1 MCALRAHIPGEGAEA
16 PIAGPAPPPYPP
28 PLAGEG
34 REGADLSPA
43 EAAYTRFRPHN
54 KNNRNRQQP
63 ISIGRGEA
71 RRGNVLDSTIS
82 KAALA
87 ALGLLAASLV
97 AGRADAQAP
106 LPAPPAG
113 TLLPRQFPAPKPADS
128 KPAAGAPTS
137 SQPARG
143 GPEPDLAY
151 GAYQR
156 GYFLTA
162 FAEATRRVQ
171 EKGDPHAMTL
181 LGELYSN
188 GLGVPLD
195 EVKAARWYKLAA
207 DRGDR
212 DAMFALAIFHVSR
225 RGGLHD
231 RAEAARLFA
240 SAAKLGN
247 AAAAYDLGLLY
258 LEGQQFPQDFAR
270 AAELFKAAAQQ
281 GNAEAQYALAT
292 LYKDGKGVEKNPA
305 EAARLLAAA
314 ALAENL
320 DAEVEYAIALFNG
333 TGVAKDETKAAA
345 LFRKAALHGSPI
357 AQNRLARLLSVGH
370 GAAVNPT
377 EAIKWHLIAKAG
389 GNGDPYLDQFAA
401 QQTPQIRS
409 AAEKAAKPWLAVLPP
424 KS

>member
-1 MCALRAHIPGEGAEA
+1 MS
-16 PIAGPAPPPYPP
+16 
-28 PLAGEG
+28 LAISGK
-34 REGADLSPA
+34 REHSVV
-43 EAAYTRFRPHN
+43 RRP
-54 KNNRNRQQP
+54 R
-63 ISIGRGEA
+63 
-71 RRGNVLDSTIS
+71 S
-82 KAALA
+82 KSVLA
-87 ALGLLAASLV
+87 ALGLLAALF
-97 AGRADAQAP
+97 AADRAPAQAP
-106 LPAPPAG
+106 PANPPP
-113 TLLPRQFPAPKPADS
+113 PRQFPAAKAAES
-128 KPAAGAPTS
+128 KLAAGAAPS
-137 SQPARG
+137 DQPARG
-143 GPEPDLAY
+143 SREPDLAY

-171 EKGDPHAMTL
+171 DNGDPRAMTL

-188 GLGVPLD
+188 GFGVPLD
-195 EVKAARWYKLAA
+195 DLKAAKWYKLAA

-212 DAMFALAIFHVSR
+212 DALFALAIFHISR

-258 LEGQQFPQDFAR
+258 LEGQQFPQDLAR
-270 AAELFKAAAQQ
+270 AAELFKASALQ

-292 LYKDGKGVEKNPA
+292 LYKDGKGVEKNLT

-320 DAEVEYAIALFNG
+320 DAQVEYAIAQFNG
-333 TGVAKDETKAAA
+333 TGIAKDEAKAAA
-345 LFRKAALHGSPI
+345 LFRKAALRGSPI

-370 GAAVNPT
+370 GAPPNPT

-389 GNGDPYLDQFAA
+389 GNGDVYLDQFAA
-401 QQTPQIRS
+401 QQTPQVRA
-409 AAEKAAKPWLAVLPP
+409 AAEKAARPWLAVLQP

>member
-1 MCALRAHIPGEGAEA
+1 VIDR
-16 PIAGPAPPPYPP
+16 
-28 PLAGEG
+28 
-34 REGADLSPA
+34 
-43 EAAYTRFRPHN
+43 
-54 KNNRNRQQP
+54 
-63 ISIGRGEA
+63 ISVA
-71 RRGNVLDSTIS
+71 RS
-82 KAALA
+82 LA
-87 ALGLLAASLV
+87 ALGLLAASL
-97 AGRADAQAP
+97 AASHADAQAP
-106 LPAPPAG
+106 PAANS
-113 TLLPRQFPAPKPADS
+113 LLPRQFPAPRPADS
-128 KPAAGAPTS
+128 KPVAGS
-137 SQPARG
+137 SASSAPARG
-143 GPEPDLAY
+143 GHEPDLAY

-171 EKGDPHAMTL
+171 EKGDVRAMTL

-195 EVKAARWYKLAA
+195 EVKAATWYKLAA

-212 DAMFALAIFHVSR
+212 DAMFALAIFHISR

-231 RAEAARLFA
+231 RAEAARLLA
-240 SAAKLGN
+240 SAAKLGH

-258 LEGQQFPQDFAR
+258 LEGREFPQDFAR

-281 GNAEAQYALAT
+281 GNAEAEYALAT
-292 LYKDGKGVEKNPA
+292 LYKDGKGVEKNLA

-333 TGVAKDETKAAA
+333 TGVAKDAAKAAA
-345 LFRKAALHGSPI
+345 LFRKAAMRGSPI
-357 AQNRLARLLSVGH
+357 AQNRLARLLTVGQ
-370 GAAVNPT
+370 GAPPNPV

-389 GNGDPYLDQFAA
+389 GDGDPYLDQFAA
-401 QQTPQIRS
+401 QQTPQVRA
-409 AAEKAAKPWLAVLPP
+409 AAEKAAKPWLQP

>member
-1 MCALRAHIPGEGAEA
+1 MPLCVSRERESSVAAPQAIALRKRVTA
-16 PIAGPAPPPYPP
+16 
-28 PLAGEG
+28 
-34 REGADLSPA
+34 
-43 EAAYTRFRPHN
+43 
-54 KNNRNRQQP
+54 
-63 ISIGRGEA
+63 GRG
-71 RRGNVLDSTIS
+71 RRS
-82 KAALA
+82 KSVLA
-87 ALGLLAASLV
+87 ALGLLAALF
-97 AGRADAQAP
+97 AADRTQAQAPQSLLPRP
-106 LPAPPAG
+106 LPAPKA
-113 TLLPRQFPAPKPADS
+113 AES
-128 KPAAGAPTS
+128 KLAAGAAPS
-137 SQPARG
+137 DQAARG
-143 GPEPDLAY
+143 GREPDLAY

-171 EKGDPHAMTL
+171 ESGDSHAMTL

-188 GLGVPLD
+188 GFGVPLD
-195 EVKAARWYKLAA
+195 DIKAAKWYKLAA

-212 DAMFALAIFHVSR
+212 DAMFALAIFHISR

-258 LEGQQFPQDFAR
+258 LEGQQFPQDFGR

-292 LYKDGKGVEKNPA
+292 LYKDGKGVEKNLT
-305 EAARLLAAA
+305 ETARLLAAA

-320 DAEVEYAIALFNG
+320 DAQVEYAIALFNG
-333 TGVAKDETKAAA
+333 TGVAKDEAKAAA
-345 LFRKAALHGSPI
+345 LFRKAALRGSPI

-370 GAAVNPT
+370 GAAPNPT

-389 GNGDPYLDQFAA
+389 GNGDVYLDQFAA
-401 QQTPQIRS
+401 QQTPQIRA
-409 AAEKAAKPWLAVLPP
+409 AAEKAARPWLAVLQP

>member
-1 MCALRAHIPGEGAEA
+1 MIDRISVTHI
-16 PIAGPAPPPYPP
+16 
-28 PLAGEG
+28 
-34 REGADLSPA
+34 
-43 EAAYTRFRPHN
+43 
-54 KNNRNRQQP
+54 
-63 ISIGRGEA
+63 
-71 RRGNVLDSTIS
+71 
-82 KAALA
+82 LA
-87 ALGLLAASLV
+87 ALGFLAASLA
-97 AGRADAQAP
+97 AGRLEAQAP
-106 LPAPPAG
+106 PAAPPAS
-113 TLLPRQFPAPKPADS
+113 LLERWFPSAKPSDT
-128 KPAAGAPTS
+128 KPAATAA

-143 GPEPDLAY
+143 GREPDLAY

-162 FAEATRRVQ
+162 FSEATKRVDQ
-171 EKGDPHAMTL
+171 KGDPRAMTL

-195 EVKAARWYKLAA
+195 EVKAVKWYQLAA
-207 DRGDR
+207 NRGDR
-212 DAMFALAIFHVSR
+212 DAMFALAIFHVAR

-240 SAAKLGN
+240 SAAKLGHS
-247 AAAAYDLGLLY
+247 AAAYDLGLLY
-258 LEGQQFPQDFAR
+258 LEGQQFPQDFGR

-314 ALAENL
+314 ALAENP

-333 TGVAKDETKAAA
+333 TGVTKDEAKAAA
-345 LFRKAALHGSPI
+345 LFRKAALRGSPI

-370 GAAVNPT
+370 GAALNPT

-389 GNGDPYLDQFAA
+389 GNGDPYLDQFAG
-401 QQTPQIRS
+401 QQTPQVRA
-409 AAEKAAKPWLAVLPP
+409 AAEKAARPWLAALQP

>member
-1 MCALRAHIPGEGAEA
+1 MAGADAIALRQRVTA
-16 PIAGPAPPPYPP
+16 
-28 PLAGEG
+28 
-34 REGADLSPA
+34 
-43 EAAYTRFRPHN
+43 
-54 KNNRNRQQP
+54 
-63 ISIGRGEA
+63 GRG
-71 RRGNVLDSTIS
+71 RRS
-82 KAALA
+82 KFVLA
-87 ALGLLAASLV
+87 ALGLLTALFAV
-97 AGRADAQAP
+97 DRAQAQAP
-106 LPAPPAG
+106 PANS
-113 TLLPRQFPAPKPADS
+113 LLPRPL
-128 KPAAGAPTS
+128 PAAKAAESKLAAGVATS
-137 SQPARG
+137 DQPARG
-143 GPEPDLAY
+143 GREPDLAY

-171 EKGDPHAMTL
+171 ESGDPHAMTL

-188 GLGVPLD
+188 GYGVPLD
-195 EVKAARWYKLAA
+195 DIKAAKWYKLAA

-258 LEGQQFPQDFAR
+258 LEGQQFPQDFTR

-292 LYKDGKGVEKNPA
+292 LYKDGKGVEKNLT

-314 ALAENL
+314 SLAENL
-320 DAEVEYAIALFNG
+320 DAQVEYAIALFNG
-333 TGVAKDETKAAA
+333 TGIAKDEAKAAA
-345 LFRKAALHGSPI
+345 LFRKAALRGSPI

-370 GAAVNPT
+370 GAAINPT

-389 GNGDPYLDQFAA
+389 GNGDVYLDQFAA
-401 QQTPQIRS
+401 QQTPQIR
-409 AAEKAAKPWLAVLPP
+409 AAADKAAQPWLAVLQP

>member
-1 MCALRAHIPGEGAEA
+1 VIDRISVAHP
-16 PIAGPAPPPYPP
+16 AGH
-28 PLAGEG
+28 
-34 REGADLSPA
+34 S
-43 EAAYTRFRPHN
+43 
-54 KNNRNRQQP
+54 
-63 ISIGRGEA
+63 
-71 RRGNVLDSTIS
+71 RRS
-82 KAALA
+82 KSALA
-87 ALGLLAASLV
+87 ALGFLAASFAV
-97 AGRADAQAP
+97 GHVGAQAP
-106 LPAPPAG
+106 PPTPPSG
-113 TLLPRQFPAPKPADS
+113 TLLPRQFPPTKPADA
-128 KPAAGAPTS
+128 KPAAGASAS

-143 GPEPDLAY
+143 GHEPDLAY

-171 EKGDPHAMTL
+171 EKGDPRAMTL

-195 EVKAARWYKLAA
+195 EVKAAKWYKLAA
-207 DRGDR
+207 DRGDS
-212 DAMFALAIFHVSR
+212 DAMFALAIFHISR

-231 RAEAARLFA
+231 RTEAARLLT

-292 LYKDGKGVEKNPA
+292 LYKDGKGVEKNLT
-305 EAARLLAAA
+305 EAARLLGAA

-333 TGVAKDETKAAA
+333 TGVPKDEAKAAA
-345 LFRKAALHGSPI
+345 LFRKAALRGSPI

-370 GAAVNPT
+370 GAALNPI

-401 QQTPQIRS
+401 QQTPQIRA
-409 AAEKAAKPWLAVLPP
+409 AAEKAAKPWLAVLQP

>member
-1 MCALRAHIPGEGAEA
+1 MAGADAIALRQRVTA
-16 PIAGPAPPPYPP
+16 
-28 PLAGEG
+28 
-34 REGADLSPA
+34 
-43 EAAYTRFRPHN
+43 
-54 KNNRNRQQP
+54 
-63 ISIGRGEA
+63 GRG
-71 RRGNVLDSTIS
+71 RRS
-82 KAALA
+82 KFVLA
-87 ALGLLAASLV
+87 ALGLLTALFAV
-97 AGRADAQAP
+97 DRAQAQAP
-106 LPAPPAG
+106 PANS
-113 TLLPRQFPAPKPADS
+113 LLPRPL
-128 KPAAGAPTS
+128 PAAKAAESKLAAGVATS
-137 SQPARG
+137 DQPARG
-143 GPEPDLAY
+143 GREPDLAY

-171 EKGDPHAMTL
+171 ESGDPHAMTL

-188 GLGVPLD
+188 GYGVPLD
-195 EVKAARWYKLAA
+195 DIKAAKWYKLAA

-258 LEGQQFPQDFAR
+258 LEGQQFPQDFTR

-292 LYKDGKGVEKNPA
+292 LYKDGKGVEKNLT

-314 ALAENL
+314 SLAENL
-320 DAEVEYAIALFNG
+320 DAQVEYAIALFNG
-333 TGVAKDETKAAA
+333 TGVAKDEAKAAA
-345 LFRKAALHGSPI
+345 LFRKAALRGSPI

-370 GAAVNPT
+370 GAAINPT

-389 GNGDPYLDQFAA
+389 GNGDVYLDQFAA
-401 QQTPQIRS
+401 QQTPQIR
-409 AAEKAAKPWLAVLPP
+409 AAADKAAQPWLAVLQP